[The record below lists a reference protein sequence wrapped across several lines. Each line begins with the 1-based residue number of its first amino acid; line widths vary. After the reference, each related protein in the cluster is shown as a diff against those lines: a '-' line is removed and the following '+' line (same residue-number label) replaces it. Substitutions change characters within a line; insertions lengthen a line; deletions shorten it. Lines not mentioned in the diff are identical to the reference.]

1 MVEVIRKVRE
11 IMDKNSNTLEGIH
24 ISQKKD
30 LNNTKLET
38 EQIVFGRM
46 GLENKRKKYIDVTIE
61 MLKKVQVSLIS
72 QYNLYEK
79 AINELLELKKQVD

>member
-1 MVEVIRKVRE
+1 MVEVVRKVQE
-11 IMDKNSNTLEGIH
+11 IMDKNSNTLEGIQ

-46 GLENKRKKYIDVTIE
+46 GLKNKRKKYIDVTIE

-79 AINELLELKKQVD
+79 TINELLELKKQVD